1 MFNPLSAEYNYRRF
15 QQHLEA
21 KRIRTRVLGCIAPLV
36 AFAPVTVHAEGSWSS
51 ALTQVPSPFES
62 RRWTDNGLDS
72 VSTSTTVKGCT
83 GAAPLTVSVEL
94 KRNRQFPL
102 PDQSYG
108 VKGISGCTS
117 SSGATAT
124 WGAPVGTQFFLRFT
138 HNAGSLSATSVATR
152 Y

>member
-1 MFNPLSAEYNYRRF
+1 MFKPLSAEYNYRRF
-15 QQHLEA
+15 QQHL
-21 KRIRTRVLGCIAPLV
+21 
-36 AFAPVTVHAEGSWSS
+36 EGSWSS

-108 VKGISGCTS
+108 VKDISGCTS

-124 WGAPVGTQFFLRFT
+124 WGAPVGTQSSCRSPTML
-138 HNAGSLSATSVATR
+138 ALSVRHPLPRDTDR
-152 Y
+152 M